1 MEVIMQWLDEIDD
14 LVSMIAA
21 RSESLRSLLRL
32 VAASLVAALALTL
45 GVAATLL
52 QPAVAPVMAGLLGLA
67 FLYQRQQDRVPARL

>member
-21 RSESLRSLLRL
+21 RSESLRRLLRL

>member
-21 RSESLRSLLRL
+21 RSESLRRLLRL
-32 VAASLVAALALTL
+32 AAASLVAALALTL